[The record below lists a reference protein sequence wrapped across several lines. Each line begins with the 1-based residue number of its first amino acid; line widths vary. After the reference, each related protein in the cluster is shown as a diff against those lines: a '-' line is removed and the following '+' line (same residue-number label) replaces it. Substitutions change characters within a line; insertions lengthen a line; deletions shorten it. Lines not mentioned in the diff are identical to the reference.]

1 MKQLIKKAKMLIEE
15 ALPYIRK
22 FKGKIFVIKYGGN
35 AMINSKLKHSVMK
48 DIAFLKSLGIKPIIV
63 HGGGPEIT
71 KEMKKANLKPK
82 FVNGLRVTDGS
93 TIKIIDKVFK
103 KINNEIKGL
112 LKEFK
117 EQGETVTGCLIAKQ
131 KDKRLG
137 LVGRITKVDKKKILS
152 VINKGYVPI
161 ISPLAIG
168 NGKKYNI
175 NADTAATKIATA
187 LKAEKLTILTDVDGV
202 MEKGKLIAHLSIKDA
217 HKHIKKGIIS
227 KGMIPKV
234 KACIEAIESGCKKA
248 HLINGTITHAI
259 LFEIF
264 TDKGIGTEL
273 VKNGSK

>member
-137 LVGRITKVDKKKILS
+137 LVGRITKVDKKKI
-152 VINKGYVPI
+152 VP
-161 ISPLAIG
+161 L
-168 NGKKYNI
+168 Y
-175 NADTAATKIATA
+175 
-187 LKAEKLTILTDVDGV
+187 TI
-202 MEKGKLIAHLSIKDA
+202 
-217 HKHIKKGIIS
+217 
-227 KGMIPKV
+227 
-234 KACIEAIESGCKKA
+234 
-248 HLINGTITHAI
+248 
-259 LFEIF
+259 
-264 TDKGIGTEL
+264 
-273 VKNGSK
+273 